1 MNNDKITKE
10 IKIELNK
17 TIFFLEILVEKK
29 IISSNKK
36 NIKKIKILITISI

>member
-1 MNNDKITKE
+1 MINDKITKE

>member
-29 IISSNKK
+29 IINSNKK